1 MASIPLRT
9 TLALALSCGLGLI
22 VAGCGSSRTSYEQ
35 DQDTVNVGVY
45 APPPAGIERL
55 RVGVPPFTI
64 TAKDAAEDTAEVAAD
79 QITTLMFMAQRFD
92 VIERA
97 QLDQLLKEQG
107 LEGIVRADEAA
118 QAGQVRGV
126 DAIVIGKITNF
137 QVKQEKKKG
146 GFGLLDIGGVIG
158 GVDVKKDT
166 RVITVEIGV
175 DLRLVDP
182 STGSIKAAHFG
193 EFKRTDTTSAMGVKI
208 LGTNAESDADLDLD
222 EDNKG
227 KLLRLALDDT
237 LKKMLPQID
246 QWLIERARSKT
257 PDQPAAE

>member
-1 MASIPLRT
+1 MALSRLRS
-9 TLALALSCGLGLI
+9 TLAVALTCGLGLL
-22 VAGCGSSRTSYEQ
+22 VVGCGSSRTSYEQ
-35 DQDTVNVGVY
+35 DEDTANVGVY

-64 TAKDAAEDTAEVAAD
+64 PAKELGAETAAVAAD
-79 QITTLMFMAQRFD
+79 QITTLMIMAQRFD

-118 QAGQVRGV
+118 QAGKVRGV

-137 QVKQEKKKG
+137 QVKKEQKKG
-146 GFGLLDIGGVIG
+146 GFGLVNIGNVIG
-158 GVDVKKDT
+158 GLDVKKDT
-166 RVITVEIGV
+166 AVITVEVGV

-182 STGSIKAAHFG
+182 TTGSIKAAHFG
-193 EFKRTDTTSAMGVKI
+193 EYKRTDSTSGFGVQI
-208 LGTNAESDADLDLD
+208 LGASADADASLDID

-227 KLLRLALDDT
+227 KLLRLALDST
-237 LKKMLPQID
+237 MKKMLPQVD
-246 QWLIERARSKT
+246 MWLVERSRK
-257 PDQPAAE
+257 PAAE